1 MFSVEE
7 IKNNADII
15 GVISEYVP
23 LSIAGNR
30 AKAVCPFHT
39 EKTPSFHVNSE
50 RKSWKCFGS
59 CNEARDI
66 IT

>member
-39 EKTPSFHVNSE
+39 ENTLFSVNSE

-59 CNEARDI
+59 CNEGEI
-66 IT
+66 